1 MTYQHTGR
9 QSLPRRF
16 LTAIVNEFTPPPRH
30 RPTPSDKEFAAGHLA
45 VGTINDALEEPP
57 GQDVQGPDRLV
68 ISAEIPGHRTLYR
81 QKTCPLEMP
90 GSGRSLV
97 GQTIGFRHTTFDPDY
112 GNDILVVRWPREV
125 RRALEPIRYE
135 GPGSLRARLWGGLSG
150 LSFAVMWAGIMLTP
164 ILLCNLIVGSL
175 AGSNMLADIL
185 PQVHPAIALGIS
197 IVVIPAGLF
206 LYCFCATRRDAPLP
220 GQHGNPRNRKNEQP
234 KPDGADR
241 SPGGH

>member
-1 MTYQHTGR
+1 MATTFWWSG
-9 QSLPRRF
+9 
-16 LTAIVNEFTPPPRH
+16 
-30 RPTPSDKEFAAGHLA
+30 GH
-45 VGTINDALEEPP
+45 
-57 GQDVQGPDRLV
+57 
-68 ISAEIPGHRTLYR
+68 
-81 QKTCPLEMP
+81 
-90 GSGRSLV
+90 GRSGEPSNLSAMKALARCVLV
-97 GQTIGFRHTTFDPDY
+97 
-112 GNDILVVRWPREV
+112 
-125 RRALEPIRYE
+125 
-135 GPGSLRARLWGGLSG
+135 SGGLSG